1 MKKQLLL
8 CLFLT
13 FLSLFSF
20 SQNFKGGVIA
30 GIATSQVSGDALGG
44 FHKAGLYLGVFTQ
57 LPISPISNIK
67 MEMNYI
73 QKGSNNPKISEN
85 LVPDIS
91 TSYIEVPISV
101 NYYQNEIMCFEIGL
115 QTAFLLNFSDNDLYG
130 PIPNESSVSPFNK
143 VDLGAFI
150 GMSYHLTNNILLNSR
165 ISNSILPIRPH
176 ASGAIYQLNRG
187 QYNSVLSFT
196 IHYII

>member
-1 MKKQLLL
+1 MRKKLLL
-8 CLFLT
+8 GLFLT

-44 FHKAGLYLGVFTQ
+44 LHKAGLYLGVFTQ
-57 LPISPISNIK
+57 LPVSSIANIK

-85 LVPDIS
+85 FAPDIS

-130 PIPNESSVSPFNK
+130 PIPNDQSIPFNK

-150 GMSYHLTNNILLNSR
+150 GMNYHLTDNILLNSR
-165 ISNSILPIRPH
+165 ISNSILPVRPH
-176 ASGAIYQLNRG
+176 ASGATYQLNKG

-196 IHYII
+196 LHYII

>member
-1 MKKQLLL
+1 MKNKILL

-13 FLSLFSF
+13 FLSLLSF

-44 FHKAGLYLGVFTQ
+44 LHKAGLYLGVFTQ

-85 LVPDIS
+85 FLSDIS

-130 PIPNESSVSPFNK
+130 PIPNDQSIPFNK

-150 GMSYHLTNNILLNSR
+150 GMNYHLTDNILLNSR
-165 ISNSILPIRPH
+165 ISNSILPVRPH

-196 IHYII
+196 LHYII

>member
-1 MKKQLLL
+1 MKKKLLL

-44 FHKAGLYLGVFTQ
+44 LHKAGLYLGVFTQ
-57 LPISPISNIK
+57 LPTSSISNIK

-73 QKGSNNPKISEN
+73 QKGSNNPKMFEN
-85 LVPDIS
+85 NIPDIS
-91 TSYIEVPISV
+91 TSYIEVPISI
-101 NYYQNEIMCFEIGL
+101 NYYQNEIMCFEIGI
-115 QTAFLLNFSDNDLYG
+115 QTAFLLTSTDNNIYGNFQS
-130 PIPNESSVSPFNK
+130 NEISPFNQI
-143 VDLGAFI
+143 DLGAFL
-150 GMSYHLTNNILLNSR
+150 GMNYHLTNNILLNSR

-196 IHYII
+196 LHYII

>member
-1 MKKQLLL
+1 MKKKLLL
-8 CLFLT
+8 CLFLI

-44 FHKAGLYLGVFTQ
+44 LHKAGLYLGVFTQ

-130 PIPNESSVSPFNK
+130 PIPNDQSIPFNK

-150 GMSYHLTNNILLNSR
+150 GMNYHLTDNILLNSR
-165 ISNSILPIRPH
+165 ISNSILPVSPH
-176 ASGAIYQLNRG
+176 VGDATYRLNRG

-196 IHYII
+196 LHYII

>member
-1 MKKQLLL
+1 MEKKLLL
-8 CLFLT
+8 CVFLT
-13 FLSLFSF
+13 FLSLFTF
-20 SQNFKGGVIA
+20 SQNFKGGIIA

-44 FHKAGLYLGVFTQ
+44 LHKAGLYLGVFTQ
-57 LPISPISNIK
+57 LPISSISNIK

-85 LVPDIS
+85 LLSDIS

-101 NYYQNEIMCFEIGL
+101 NYYQNEIMCFEVGL
-115 QTAFLLNFSDNDLYG
+115 QTALLLKFSDNDLYG
-130 PIPNESSVSPFNK
+130 PIPNDQSIPFNK
-143 VDLGAFI
+143 VDVGAFV
-150 GMSYHLTNNILLNSR
+150 GMNYHLTDNILLNSR

-196 IHYII
+196 LHYMI

>member
-1 MKKQLLL
+1 MKKKLLL

-44 FHKAGLYLGVFTQ
+44 LHKAGLYLGVFTE
-57 LPISPISNIK
+57 LPVSSIANIK
-67 MEMNYI
+67 MEINYI

-85 LVPDIS
+85 FAPDIS
-91 TSYIEVPISV
+91 TSYIEVPISI
-101 NYYQNEIMCFEIGL
+101 NYYQNEIMCFEIGI

-130 PIPNESSVSPFNK
+130 QIPNDQSIPFNK

-150 GMSYHLTNNILLNSR
+150 GMNYHLTDNILLNSR
-165 ISNSILPIRPH
+165 ISNSILPVRPH

-196 IHYII
+196 LHYII

>member
-1 MKKQLLL
+1 MKNKLLL
-8 CLFLT
+8 CIFT
-13 FLSLFSF
+13 FFTFFSF

-30 GIATSQVSGDALGG
+30 GVSTSQVSGDALGG
-44 FHKAGLYLGVFTQ
+44 FHKAGLYLGVFTE
-57 LPISPISNIK
+57 LPLSPISNIK

-73 QKGSNNPKISEN
+73 QKGSNNPKIFEN
-85 LVPDIS
+85 NMPDIS

-101 NYYQNEIMCFEIGL
+101 NYFQTEITFFEVGI

-130 PIPNESSVSPFNK
+130 PIPNDQSIAFNK

-150 GMSYHLTNNILLNSR
+150 GMSHHLTDNILLNSR
-165 ISNSILPIRPH
+165 ISNSILPVRPH
-176 ASGAIYQLNRG
+176 ASGAIYQLNKG

-196 IHYII
+196 LHYIL

>member
-1 MKKQLLL
+1 MKKKLLL
-8 CLFLT
+8 CLFLI

-44 FHKAGLYLGVFTQ
+44 LHKAGLYLGVFTQ

-130 PIPNESSVSPFNK
+130 PIPNDQSIPFNK

-150 GMSYHLTNNILLNSR
+150 GMNYHLTDNILLNSR

>member
-1 MKKQLLL
+1 MKNKLLI
-8 CLFLT
+8 CLFT
-13 FLSLFSF
+13 FFTFFSF

-30 GIATSQVSGDALGG
+30 GVSTSQVSGDALGG
-44 FHKAGLYLGVFTQ
+44 FHKAGLYLGVFTE
-57 LPISPISNIK
+57 LPLSPISNIK

-85 LVPDIS
+85 FAPDIS
-91 TSYIEVPISV
+91 TSYIEVPISI
-101 NYYQNEIMCFEIGL
+101 NYYQNEIMCFEIGI

-130 PIPNESSVSPFNK
+130 PIPNDQSIAFNK

-150 GMSYHLTNNILLNSR
+150 GMSHHLTDKILLNSR
-165 ISNSILPIRPH
+165 ISNSILPVRPH

-196 IHYII
+196 LHYII

>member
-1 MKKQLLL
+1 MKKKLLL

-44 FHKAGLYLGVFTQ
+44 LHKAGLYLGVFTQ
-57 LPISPISNIK
+57 LPVSFIANIK

-85 LVPDIS
+85 FAPDIS
-91 TSYIEVPISV
+91 TSYIEVPISI
-101 NYYQNEIMCFEIGL
+101 NYYQNEIMCFEIGI

-130 PIPNESSVSPFNK
+130 PIPNDQSIPFNK

-150 GMSYHLTNNILLNSR
+150 GMNYHLTDNILLNSR
-165 ISNSILPIRPH
+165 ISNSILPVRPH

>member
-1 MKKQLLL
+1 MKNTLLF
-8 CLFLT
+8 CLFT
-13 FLSLFSF
+13 FFAFFSF

-30 GIATSQVSGDALGG
+30 GVSTSQVSGDALGG
-44 FHKAGLYLGVFTQ
+44 FHKAGLYLGVFTE

-73 QKGSNNPKISEN
+73 QKGSNNPKIFEN
-85 LVPDIS
+85 NMPDIS

-101 NYYQNEIMCFEIGL
+101 NYFQNEITSFEVGI

-130 PIPNESSVSPFNK
+130 PIPNDQSIAFNK

-150 GMSYHLTNNILLNSR
+150 GMNYHLTNNILLNSR
-165 ISNSILPIRPH
+165 ISNSILPVRPH

-196 IHYII
+196 LHYII

>member
-1 MKKQLLL
+1 MKKKLLL
-8 CLFLT
+8 FLFT
-13 FLSLFSF
+13 FFTFFSF

-30 GIATSQVSGDALGG
+30 GVSTSQVSGDALGG
-44 FHKAGLYLGVFTQ
+44 FHKAGLYLGVFTE
-57 LPISPISNIK
+57 LPLSPISNIK

-85 LVPDIS
+85 NMPDIS
-91 TSYIEVPISV
+91 TSYLEVPISV
-101 NYYQNEIMCFEIGL
+101 NYFQTAITFFEVGI

-130 PIPNESSVSPFNK
+130 RIPNNQSIAFNK

-150 GMSYHLTNNILLNSR
+150 GMSHHLTDKVLLNSR
-165 ISNSILPIRPH
+165 ISNSILPVRPH
-176 ASGAIYQLNRG
+176 ASGAIYKLNRG

-196 IHYII
+196 LHYII

>member
-1 MKKQLLL
+1 MKNKLIL
-8 CLFLT
+8 CIFT
-13 FLSLFSF
+13 FFTFFSF

-30 GIATSQVSGDALGG
+30 GVSTSQVSGDALGG
-44 FHKAGLYLGVFTQ
+44 FHKAGLYLGVFTE

-85 LVPDIS
+85 NMPDIS
-91 TSYIEVPISV
+91 ISYIEVPISV
-101 NYYQNEIMCFEIGL
+101 NYFQNEITSFEVGI
-115 QTAFLLNFSDNDLYG
+115 QTAFLLNFSDNDLFG
-130 PIPNESSVSPFNK
+130 PIPNDQSIAFNK

-150 GMSYHLTNNILLNSR
+150 GMNYHLTDNILLNSR
-165 ISNSILPIRPH
+165 ISNSILPVRPH
-176 ASGAIYQLNRG
+176 ASGATYQLNKG

-196 IHYII
+196 LHYIL

>member
-1 MKKQLLL
+1 MKNKLLF
-8 CLFLT
+8 CLFT
-13 FLSLFSF
+13 FFTFFSF

-30 GIATSQVSGDALGG
+30 GVSTSQVSGDALGG
-44 FHKAGLYLGVFTQ
+44 FHKAGLYLGVFTE
-57 LPISPISNIK
+57 LPLSPISNIK

-85 LVPDIS
+85 FVPDIS

-101 NYYQNEIMCFEIGL
+101 NYYQNETMCFEIGI

-130 PIPNESSVSPFNK
+130 PIPNDQSIAFHK
-143 VDLGAFI
+143 VDVGAFI
-150 GMSYHLTNNILLNSR
+150 GMNYHLTDNILLNSR
-165 ISNSILPIRPH
+165 ISNSILPVRPH

-196 IHYII
+196 LHYII

>member
-1 MKKQLLL
+1 MKKKLLL
-8 CLFLT
+8 CLFFT
-13 FLSLFSF
+13 FLCLFSF
-20 SQNFKGGVIA
+20 SQNFKGGIIA
-30 GIATSQVSGDALGG
+30 GISSSQVSGDALGG

-57 LPISPISNIK
+57 LPISSISNIK

-85 LVPDIS
+85 FLSDIS

-101 NYYQNEIMCFEIGL
+101 NYYQNEIMCFEVGL
-115 QTAFLLNFSDNDLYG
+115 QTALLLNFSDNDLYG
-130 PIPNESSVSPFNK
+130 PIPNDQSIPFNK

-150 GMSYHLTNNILLNSR
+150 GMNYHLTDNILLNSR
-165 ISNSILPIRPH
+165 ISNSILPVRPH

-196 IHYII
+196 LHYII

>member
-1 MKKQLLL
+1 MKNKLLF
-8 CLFLT
+8 CLFT
-13 FLSLFSF
+13 FFTFFSF

-30 GIATSQVSGDALGG
+30 GVSTSQVSGDALGG
-44 FHKAGLYLGVFTQ
+44 FHKAGLYLGVFTE
-57 LPISPISNIK
+57 LPLSPISNIK

-73 QKGSNNPKISEN
+73 QKGSNNPKMFEN
-85 LVPDIS
+85 NMPDIS

-101 NYYQNEIMCFEIGL
+101 NYYQNEITCFEIGI

-130 PIPNESSVSPFNK
+130 PIPNDQSIAFNK

-150 GMSYHLTNNILLNSR
+150 GMNYHLTDNILLNSR
-165 ISNSILPIRPH
+165 ISNSILPVRPH

-196 IHYII
+196 LHYIL